1 MTSRESELLIDRRGP
16 LLRAAVVSDGRLSDL
31 HIDRAGRAEAQA
43 GSLWLGRVE
52 RLSSGLNG
60 AFVDLGGGKAGLL
73 GLSDARLPG
82 GRRPE
87 PGTPI
92 GTILRGGQGVLV
104 QVKAEAV
111 GTKGPTLSMDFSLPG
126 RFIVH
131 VPFRRGVTVSRRLGD
146 GPARGALTRRLQ
158 ALTTGDGWIARAG
171 SELAGDDAIIRETD
185 SLARAWRD
193 LESLAARSRAPAPL
207 SPGLDAAR
215 RAVINHGA
223 RPLSGVV
230 VEVRDAVG
238 RQWADAFAAWCADAA
253 PDLLARLRRHAD
265 PEPLFERYD
274 LDGQVEALRRPGVPL
289 SGGAGLVVERTEA
302 LTAIDVNA
310 GERGNPLSVNLE
322 AAAEIARQLR
332 LRNIG
337 GIVVVDFVSMPKRS
351 DGERLLDLLAAAVR
365 DDPVQTEVYGLSK
378 LGLVELAR
386 ARRGPMLVDLLREGP
401 PSP

>member
-1 MTSRESELLIDRRGP
+1 MIPPETELLIDRRGP
-16 LLRAAVVSDGRLSDL
+16 LLRAAVVGGGRLSDL
-31 HIDRAGRAEAQA
+31 HIDRSGRADVQA

-60 AFVDLGGGKAGLL
+60 AFVDLGAGRTGLL

-87 PGTPI
+87 PGTAI
-92 GTILRGGQGVLV
+92 GALLRGGQAVLV

-111 GTKGPTLSMDFSLPG
+111 GTKGPTLSMDISLPG

-131 VPFRRGVTVSRRLGD
+131 VPSRRGVTVSRRLGD

-158 ALTTGDGWIARAG
+158 ALTAGDGWIARGGA
-171 SELAGDDAIIRETD
+171 ETTVDEAISRESD
-185 SLARAWRD
+185 ILIRAWRD
-193 LESLAARSRAPAPL
+193 LEALAARSRAPAAL
-207 SPGLDAAR
+207 SPGLDAGR

-223 RPLSGVV
+223 RPLAAVV
-230 VEVRDAVG
+230 VEARDPQE
-238 RQWADAFAAWCADAA
+238 RLWADGFAAWLAEVA
-253 PDLLARLRRHAD
+253 PDLTPRLRRHTGPDA
-265 PEPLFERYD
+265 LFERHD
-274 LDGQVEALRRPGVPL
+274 LDGQVEALRRPAVPL
-289 SGGAGLVVERTEA
+289 SGGAGLVIERTEA

-332 LRNIG
+332 LRNVG

-351 DGERLLDLLAAAVR
+351 DGERLLDLLASAVR

-386 ARRGPMLVDLLREGP
+386 ARRGPMLVDLLREEAP
-401 PSP
+401 PS